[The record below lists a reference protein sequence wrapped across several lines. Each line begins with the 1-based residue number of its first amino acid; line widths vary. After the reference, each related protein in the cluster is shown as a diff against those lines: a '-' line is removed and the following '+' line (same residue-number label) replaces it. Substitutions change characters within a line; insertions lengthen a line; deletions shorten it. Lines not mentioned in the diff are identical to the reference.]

1 MKTTAARPQPTF
13 ASLEQRIANQER
25 RINEGL
31 RSGKLTAEEAAPLQ
45 ERVAAARTGLEA
57 DKFDGNGL
65 TQGKAA
71 ATLLNG
77 LSKDIHS
84 AKHNDVMDVAKGIDN
99 LGKGITAGKN
109 AGTISEAEA
118 AKFGEQVTALK
129 GELAAAT
136 TPEAKKAVQDKFKA
150 LAKEVRQERRDG
162 DFDATNRIASFKD
175 RIAKG
180 VADGSLSPKEAER
193 MSGQV
198 AGLEALAAAGIK
210 DARLFNK
217 VDGNIFRQRH
227 DAQVDVAKRSAS
239 IGTQLDNAATAGKLT
254 PEQVATFKGELEKL
268 SAEGVQA
275 AGPRLNELQ
284 QRIAAALLAAPQPVP
299 MTQVPMTQAA

>member
-1 MKTTAARPQPTF
+1 MKTTAARHQPTV

-25 RINEGL
+25 RINEGI

-45 ERVAAARTGLEA
+45 ERVAAAKKGLEA
-57 DKFDGNGL
+57 DAFDGNGL

-71 ATLLNG
+71 QTLLNG

-129 GELAAAT
+129 SELAAAT

-180 VADGSLSPKEAER
+180 VADGSLSPKEAAR
-193 MSGQV
+193 MTGQV

-227 DAQVDVAKRSAS
+227 DAQVDVAARSSS
-239 IGTQLDNAATAGKLT
+239 IGTQLDSAATAGKLT
-254 PEQVATFKGELEKL
+254 PEQVSTFKAELEKL

-284 QRIAAALLAAPQPVP
+284 QRIAAALLTAPQPVP
-299 MTQVPMTQAA
+299 MTQAA